1 VRAAAVSGALRVRP
15 FRDEDE
21 PRVLELLRA
30 ALGAGPIGA
39 RTPELFAWKHR
50 DSPFG
55 PSLMLVAE
63 QDERIVGFRAFMR
76 WRFRAGDRT
85 LAAVRAVDTATHPDH
100 QGQGVFTRLTSAAVD
115 SLEGE
120 ADLVFNTPN
129 GRSLPGYLKLGWQ
142 VAGTMPVRVRPGRPW
157 RRARHTAVE
166 AETAAAA
173 LADTAAVSALL
184 DDARELDGRLTTP
197 RDPAYLRWRYTGLPQ
212 LDYHALRES
221 EGGRLLGLALFRVRR
236 RGRLREA
243 ALAELIVAPDG
254 GATARRLL
262 RRLGRAAAVDH
273 LVCCPPPGGTA
284 DRAARRAGF
293 LRVPRGPTLAVRP
306 LAHLSP
312 DPAERPSWAL
322 SLGDLEVL

>member
-1 VRAAAVSGALRVRP
+1 MRATAVSGAPGVRH

-21 PRVLELLRA
+21 PQVLELLRA
-30 ALGAGPIGA
+30 ALGTGPIGA

-50 DSPFG
+50 DGPFG

-63 QDERIVGFRAFMR
+63 QGERIVGFRAFMR

-100 QGQGVFTRLTSAAVD
+100 QGQGVFSRLTSAAVD
-115 SLEGE
+115 SLRGE

-129 GRSLPGYLKLGWQ
+129 SRSLPGYLKLGWR

-157 RRARHTAVE
+157 RRARRPAVE
-166 AETAAAA
+166 AESAATA
-173 LADTAAVSALL
+173 LADAGAVSSLL
-184 DDARELDGRLTTP
+184 DEAGELDGRLATP

-212 LDYHALRES
+212 LDYRALRES
-221 EGGRLLGLALFRVRR
+221 EGGRLRGLALFRVRR

-262 RRLGRAAAVDH
+262 RRLGRAVAVDH
-273 LVCCPPPGGTA
+273 FTCCPPPGGTA
-284 DRAARRAGF
+284 DRAARRRGF

-306 LAHLSP
+306 LADLSP
-312 DPAERPSWAL
+312 DPTERRSWAL

>member
-1 VRAAAVSGALRVRP
+1 MVRP

-21 PRVLELLRA
+21 PQVLELLRA

-100 QGQGVFTRLTSAAVD
+100 QGQGVFSRLTSAAVD
-115 SLEGE
+115 SLRGDAE
-120 ADLVFNTPN
+120 LVFNTPN
-129 GRSLPGYLKLGWQ
+129 SRSLPGYLKLGWR

-157 RRARHTAVE
+157 QRTRHAAVE
-166 AETAAAA
+166 AESAATA
-173 LADTAAVSALL
+173 LADADAVSALVEE
-184 DDARELDGRLTTP
+184 AGELDGRLATP

-212 LDYHALRES
+212 LDYRALRES
-221 EGGRLLGLALFRVRR
+221 EGGRLRGLALFRVRR

-243 ALAELIVAPDG
+243 ALAELIVASDD

-273 LVCCPPPGGTA
+273 FTCCPPPGGTA
-284 DRAARRAGF
+284 DRAARRRGF
-293 LRVPRGPTLAVRP
+293 LRVPRAPILAVRP
-306 LAHLSP
+306 LADLSP
-312 DPAERPSWAL
+312 DPTERRAWAL